1 MSNSRILVGQQMP
14 PSADIHGADT
24 IMSSR
29 RRAGSRRAAD
39 LLHWPLRYS
48 RSVLIAFIL
57 FIVLF
62 PALWMVHLAFKP
74 SLILFDATL
83 LFTPTLENFN
93 NLLADGSF
101 LKALS
106 NSLIVSVASTVISMI
121 VGVPAAYVLTRWKFK
136 ARRHVALWILMSR
149 MAPPIAFTIP
159 FFLAFRWLGLQ
170 DTLTGLMLIYMTFNL
185 AIVIWLMQSFFE
197 TIPASLEEAAWL
209 DGCGVW
215 TAFWRITLPLA
226 QPGLAS
232 TAILCFI
239 FAWSDFFYAL
249 VLTRT
254 QAVTA
259 TVAIVNFLQYEGW
272 EWGKI
277 AAGGSLVMLPVLL
290 FMIVIRKYLVS
301 GLTAGGIK
309 D

>member
-1 MSNSRILVGQQMP
+1 MTQSKTLEQYRPVLATHSFAC
-14 PSADIHGADT
+14 SA
-24 IMSSR
+24 
-29 RRAGSRRAAD
+29 
-39 LLHWPLRYS
+39 LRYWA
-48 RSVLIAFIL
+48 RGLTGFVQVLRRHARAIT
-57 FIVLF
+57 
-62 PALWMVHLAFKP
+62 ALLVMLVIMLPVIWTIHLAFKP
-74 SLILFDATL
+74 ALEIFDTTL
-83 LFTPTLENFN
+83 GFVPTLENFQS
-93 NLLADGSF
+93 LLADGSF
-101 LKALS
+101 LTALG
-106 NSLIVSVASTVISMI
+106 NSVVVSVLSTAFSMLL
-121 VGVPAAYVLTRWKFK
+121 GVPAAYVLTRWKFK
-136 ARRHVALWILMSR
+136 ARKQIALWILVTR

-170 DTLTGLMLIYMTFNL
+170 DTLAGLTLIYMTFNL
-185 AIVIWLMQSFFE
+185 AIVIWLMQSFFASV
-197 TIPASLEEAAWL
+197 PASLEEAAWL

-215 TAFWRITLPLA
+215 SGFWRITLPLA
-226 QPGLAS
+226 APGLAS

-277 AAGGSLVMLPVLL
+277 SAAGTLVMLPVLL
-290 FMIVIRKYLVS
+290 FMVIIRRYLVH